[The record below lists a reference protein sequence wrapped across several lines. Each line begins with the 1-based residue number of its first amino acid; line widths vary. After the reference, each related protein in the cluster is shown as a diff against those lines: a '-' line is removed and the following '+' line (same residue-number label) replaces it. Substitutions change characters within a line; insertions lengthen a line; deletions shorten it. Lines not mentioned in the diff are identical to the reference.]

1 VHGLGGVLLAA
12 ALALLPHLA
21 HLPPWISLL
30 AAAAGGWRWVAA
42 ERGWPL
48 PRAWLRV
55 PLVLAAVI
63 GVLASYR
70 TLNGL
75 DAGTALLAIMGGAK
89 LLETRTA
96 RDLTVLVFIAWFLL
110 YAALLR
116 EQSIL
121 LFPLMLGCAAF
132 AAAALMRVH
141 SGRVGESNLELAK
154 RSSLMLVQ
162 ALPLAVLL
170 FLLLPRLPGPLWG
183 VGAGHAGRS
192 SLSEEMTAGD
202 VSELSLSGDIAF
214 RARFAG
220 PLPPPAQRYWR
231 GPVLESFDGRSWRR
245 LPDAA
250 QPARPEVRV
259 TGTPIRYSVTLEPHD
274 RRWVFAL
281 DLPSRWPRDT
291 VVRGGSL
298 DLLAVRPIRRVAGFA
313 LESHPRF
320 VAVPEL
326 APAQRRQALA
336 LPARDNPRARALAER
351 WAAEHAD
358 PADRVDAALQM
369 FRAQPFAYTLT
380 PPKLDRDPVDE
391 FLFDTRRGFCEH
403 YASAFAMLMRAAGV
417 PARVVTGYQGG
428 EFNPLGGYLLV
439 RQSDAHAWTEVW
451 LAGRGWVRV
460 DPTAAVAPERIEGG
474 LIDAVAAGEPVP
486 GRFYLETP
494 WLGHAALLWDS
505 VDDFWNERIVRYDA
519 QRQAALLERLGAS
532 EPDWRVL
539 GIGLAASVAA
549 FFLAMSA
556 YLGWRRR
563 PPPVDWP
570 ARLHTEVAELL
581 ARHGV
586 TRGPAEGPV
595 HFLERAAAARPEFAP
610 QLAEIRTLYVALRY
624 APQPRPTDLRRLK
637 HLVNGFGRARTR

>member
-1 VHGLGGVLLAA
+1 VHGLGGVLLAT

-21 HLPPWISLL
+21 YLPPWISLL

-42 ERGWPL
+42 ERGWKL

-55 PLVLAAVI
+55 PLVLTAIV

-89 LLETRTA
+89 LLETRNA
-96 RDLTVLVFIAWFLL
+96 RDLTVLIFIAWFLL

-116 EQSIL
+116 EQGIL

-141 SGRVGESNLELAK
+141 SGKVGDSNAELA
-154 RSSLMLVQ
+154 RRTGLMLVQ

-183 VGAGHAGRS
+183 IGAGQFSRS
-192 SLSEEMTAGD
+192 GLSEEMTAGD

-214 RARFAG
+214 RARFEGAV
-220 PLPPPAQRYWR
+220 PPPAQRYWR

-250 QPARPEVRV
+250 QPARPETRV
-259 TGTPIRYSVTLEPHD
+259 AGEPIRYSVTLEPHD

-291 VVRGGSL
+291 VVQGGSL
-298 DLLAVRPIRRVAGFA
+298 ELLAVRPIGRVAGFT
-313 LESHPRF
+313 LESHTRF
-320 VAVPEL
+320 LAVPEL

-336 LPARDNPRARALAER
+336 LPPRGNPRARALAER
-351 WAAEHAD
+351 WATEHAD
-358 PADRVDAALQM
+358 PADRIDAALKM
-369 FRAQPFAYTLT
+369 FRGQPFAYTLT
-380 PPKLDRDPVDE
+380 PPKLDDDPVDE

-428 EFNPLGGYLLV
+428 EFNPLGDYLLV

-451 LAGRGWVRV
+451 LEGRGWVRV

-474 LIDAVAAGEPVP
+474 LLGAVAAGEPVP
-486 GRFYLETP
+486 GRFYLEAP
-494 WLGHAALLWDS
+494 WLGQAALLWDS

-519 QRQAALLERLGAS
+519 ARQVALLERLGAS
-532 EPDWRVL
+532 EPDWRLL
-539 GIGLAASVAA
+539 GVGLAGSVAA
-549 FFLAMSA
+549 FFLVMSA
-556 YLGWRRR
+556 YLGWRHR

-570 ARLHTEVAELL
+570 ARLHTEVT
-581 ARHGV
+581 ARLERLGLPRAP
-586 TRGPAEGPV
+586 TEGPV
-595 HFLERAAAARPEFAP
+595 HFLERAALARPEFAS
-610 QLAEIRTLYVALRY
+610 QLGEIRALYVALRY
-624 APQPRPTDLRRLK
+624 APHPQPADLRRLK
-637 HLVNGFGRARTR
+637 FLVNGFGHTARH